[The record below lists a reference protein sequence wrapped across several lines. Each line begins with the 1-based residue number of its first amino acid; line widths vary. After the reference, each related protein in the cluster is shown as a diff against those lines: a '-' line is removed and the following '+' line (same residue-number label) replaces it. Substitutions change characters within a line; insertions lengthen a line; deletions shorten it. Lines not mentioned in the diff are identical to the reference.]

1 MKKPFRQGVLTT
13 AALALWL
20 PSGPVMAEEGL
31 AGENEE
37 SIVLDEI
44 VVTSRK
50 REESLQDVPDS
61 VTAFNAVAIENAGID
76 DVQDFVD
83 LTPNIIMRETFR
95 AGVTFITIRGIT
107 TGQQGWAPVT
117 YVVDGVQAGSLDAIN
132 QGALTDIERIEVLK
146 GPQGA
151 LYGAG
156 AIAGAI
162 NVVTK
167 KPTNDMEYAGKASF
181 GNGNDLKL
189 SAAVSGPLVQ
199 DKLLFRLNGYYR
211 NTDGILESTDGEG
224 LDFEE
229 QATIRGRL
237 IADFE
242 NLVFDLRASYSD
254 IEAGAATQELVT
266 SADLIDAFDTPAAP
280 GPARGIIGK
289 ENRQFVELSAKIDWD
304 TDYGTFT
311 SVTGYSDIDQ
321 DLFGSVSWQKPP
333 AISLL
338 GPVGGPADPFTD
350 AFQDLADNIETFT
363 QDVRFTSRSD
373 GRFRWL
379 VGASYLDRE
388 VVNFLS
394 IGGLLSGL
402 EKVEENMLR
411 LVEQADLR
419 KDSMW
424 GIYGQANYDITD
436 RLELTLALRYDEN
449 DYETTQFTGLDLETV
464 VPTPDGVETQTAN
477 DSKWQPKVQLSYD
490 WSDNFMTYVTYAE
503 GFRSGFFN
511 TGNLTAPES
520 TQNYEIGFKST
531 LAGGRVRLNGAAF
544 HIDYSDQQLT
554 SVIGEAPFR
563 LTTNIPE
570 SNIDGLELEMTAL
583 VTEALEVSGGLGVTD
598 AKTVEGDKSPATPE
612 YTLNLSVSYTQPI
625 TDVWEAYARVD
636 YRHQGTFLIVD
647 GTGTA
652 FEVGEKDYVNARLM
666 FRNDTWSIGGFVN
679 NLFDERQANDFGF
692 IGIGFVRSNNLPR
705 SYGIEASVRF

>member
-1 MKKPFRQGVLTT
+1 M
-13 AALALWL
+13 
-20 PSGPVMAEEGL
+20 
-31 AGENEE
+31 
-37 SIVLDEI
+37 
-44 VVTSRK
+44 
-50 REESLQDVPDS
+50 
-61 VTAFNAVAIENAGID
+61 AIENAGID
-76 DVQDFVD
+76 DVHDFVD